1 MTTGGPARLAALL
14 RVDQWVKNAF
24 VFSGLLFSERLSDP
38 RQAIAASTAFLLF
51 CAVASA
57 GYLHNDIA
65 DRDAD
70 RAHPDKCRRPIASG
84 AVSIA
89 TARALQVGLLGLGLG
104 GALLLDQAIFFLLA
118 FYVVMNLAYSKTLKH
133 IVVIDVMVIGVGF
146 VLRVLVGC
154 IAVGAHASVWLLLCT
169 FLLALFLGFGKRR
182 HELVIMGDRHDSHRP
197 VLGNYGLKFLD
208 QMIAVVSAVTIV
220 CYIMYTV
227 SPETEAR
234 HGNTNLVF
242 TVPFVL
248 HGLFR
253 YDFLIYQQSD
263 GGNPTGLVLRDWP
276 LIFTVAG
283 WVAAC
288 ILILY
293 FF

>member
-1 MTTGGPARLAALL
+1 MTDKLKLAARLL
-14 RVDQWVKNAF
+14 RSDQWVKNAF

-38 RQAIAASTAFLLF
+38 KQAIAAIGAFVLF

-57 GYLHNDIA
+57 GYLHNDIV
-65 DRDAD
+65 DREAD
-70 RAHPDKCRRPIASG
+70 RAHPDKRHRPIAAG
-84 AVSIA
+84 AVGIA
-89 TARALQVGLLGLGLG
+89 AARVLQVALLALGLG
-104 GALLLDQAIFFLLA
+104 GALLFDTAIFWLLSL
-118 FYVVMNLAYSKTLKH
+118 YVVMNLAYSSTLKH

-154 IAVGAHASVWLLLCT
+154 IAVGANASVWLLLCT

-182 HELVIMGDRHDSHRP
+182 HELILMGDRHDAHRP

-263 GGNPTGLVLRDWP
+263 GGNPTGIVLRDWP
-276 LIFTVAG
+276 LILTVVG
-283 WVAAC
+283 WVASC
-288 ILILY
+288 VLILY
-293 FF
+293 RF